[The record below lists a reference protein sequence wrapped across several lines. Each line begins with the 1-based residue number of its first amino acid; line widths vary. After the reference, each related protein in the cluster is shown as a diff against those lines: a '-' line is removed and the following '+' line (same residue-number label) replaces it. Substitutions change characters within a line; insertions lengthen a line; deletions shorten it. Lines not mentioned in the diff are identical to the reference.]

1 MSHSPPTDQGKL
13 SGQSGT
19 KERPATFGEVFASS
33 EFRALFAANLVSW
46 VGDYFAKVAVSALV
60 FQETNSAAL
69 AAAAFALTYLPWLV
83 AGPVLATL
91 AERYPY
97 RNVMIICDIARM
109 AMIALVAIDGIPL
122 PLMLVLLF
130 LTALANPPAQAA
142 KSALIPQVLTGDRL
156 VVGLSLQLTAGQA
169 AQVMGY
175 LTGGLAAAYSLRG
188 ALIFDAATFG
198 LSALLLWRFVDHRPA
213 ANTERRHLLRETG
226 DGFRLVFGTPAL
238 RAIAILVFAAM
249 LFATLPE
256 GLAAPW
262 SSMLYP
268 GDKQAQSFA
277 QGLIMLANPLGYVAG
292 GLLVGRLIAPALR
305 RRLIRPFAVAVPLAL
320 VPALLEPEVVGICV
334 MALACGFAVA
344 AMVPAASGFFAQ
356 VLPDGYRARAF
367 GVMQMGLQVSQGAG
381 IFVVGILADQASLP
395 RVIGWWSLF
404 GVGVTLLA
412 AALWPRRERFEDAVA
427 SVAARSSVPTH
438 A

>member
-1 MSHSPPTDQGKL
+1 MSHSPRPSQGKV
-13 SGQSGT
+13 SGESGT
-19 KERPATFGEVFASS
+19 KERPATFGEVFASG
-33 EFRALFAANLVSW
+33 EFRALFAANLISW
-46 VGDYFAKVAVSALV
+46 VGDNFAKVAVSALV
-60 FQETNSAAL
+60 FQQTNSAAL

-83 AGPVLATL
+83 AGPLLATL

-109 AMIALVAIDGIPL
+109 LMIGVVAIPGIPL
-122 PLMLVLLF
+122 PFMLVLLF

-156 VVGLSLQLTAGQA
+156 VVGLSIQLTAGQA

-175 LTGGLAAAYSLRG
+175 LGGGLAAAYSLRG
-188 ALIFDAATFG
+188 ALIFDSATFA
-198 LSALLLWRFVDHRPA
+198 LSAILIWRFVHHRPA
-213 ANTERRHLLRETG
+213 TTTVRRNLLRETG

-238 RAIAILVFAAM
+238 RAIAILVFTAM

-262 SSMLYP
+262 STMLYP
-268 GDKQAQSFA
+268 TDQRAQSFA

-292 GLLVGRLIAPALR
+292 GLIVGRLVAPTLR
-305 RRLIRPFAVAVPLAL
+305 RKLIRPFAVAVPLAL
-320 VPALLEPEVVGICV
+320 VPALLEPQVLGICV
-334 MALACGFAVA
+334 MALVCGFAVA

-367 GVMQMGLQVSQGAG
+367 GVMQMGLQLSQGAG
-381 IFVVGILADQASLP
+381 VFVVGVLADQASLP

-404 GVGVTLLA
+404 GVGLTLLA
-412 AALWPRRERFEDAVA
+412 VTLWPRRDRFEDAVA
-427 SVAARSSVPTH
+427 SVAARSTIPT
-438 A
+438 AA

>member
-1 MSHSPPTDQGKL
+1 M
-13 SGQSGT
+13 
-19 KERPATFGEVFASS
+19 
-33 EFRALFAANLVSW
+33 
-46 VGDYFAKVAVSALV
+46 GDYIAKVAVSALV
-60 FQETNSAAL
+60 FQQTNSAAL

-83 AGPVLATL
+83 AGPLLATL

-97 RNVMIICDIARM
+97 RNVMIICDLARM
-109 AMIALVAIDGIPL
+109 AMIGIVAIPGIPL
-122 PLMLVLLF
+122 PIMLVLLF

-142 KSALIPQVLTGDRL
+142 KSALIPQVLTGDKL

-169 AQVMGY
+169 AQVLGY
-175 LTGGLAAAYSLRG
+175 LSGGLAAAYSLRG
-188 ALIFDAATFG
+188 GLVFDAGTFA
-198 LSALLLWRFVDHRPA
+198 LSALLLWRFVKLRPA
-213 ANTERRHLLRETG
+213 ANTERRNLIRETG

-238 RAIAILVFAAM
+238 RAIAILVFSAM

-268 GDKQAQSFA
+268 GEQQTQSFA

-292 GLLVGRLIAPALR
+292 GLIVGRLVPPTVR

-320 VPALLEPEVVGICV
+320 VPGLLEPELVGVCV
-334 MALACGFAVA
+334 MAFACGFAVA

-356 VLPDGYRARAF
+356 VVPDGYRARAF
-367 GVMQMGLQVSQGAG
+367 GVMQMGLQLSQGAG
-381 IFVVGILADQASLP
+381 IFVVGVLADQASLP
-395 RVIGWWSLF
+395 RVVGWWSIF
-404 GVGVTLLA
+404 GVGLTLIA
-412 AALWPRRERFEDAVA
+412 VALWPRRERFEDAVA
-427 SVAARSSVPTH
+427 SVASRSGVPTH